1 MSKRGRIVHS
11 VDKLVIKENIKN
23 LPGGIGENKNRYKF
37 ALRLNTLLEEKDI
50 HQTEFYKKIGI
61 SSGALSNYRTGKSE
75 PGLTTLVKLAKELNI
90 SVEYISGISD
100 IQDSYSPISIN
111 DKLGLS
117 DSSIRVLEQY
127 KSKDS
132 DTELSVI
139 NFLLEQEELT
149 LAQQQLAH
157 QESLLDTTKLA
168 QQKFTHE
175 ELINGKLKLTGHDL
189 ENIID
194 KELEKQVQ
202 FKNKI
207 ERKKFIPI
215 ISTIS
220 DYFLTK
226 DKKDKKISMVSN
238 LIPFNDKLYDFS
250 KFIENQGNFT
260 NEGVS
265 YNEIVDFTYFRKI
278 ENKLKEAKEKYMSD
292 FQKESDNQ

>member
-1 MSKRGRIVHS
+1 MSKRGRTVHS
-11 VDKLVIKENIKN
+11 VDNLDIKENIRN
-23 LPGGIGENKNRYKF
+23 LPGGIGENNNRYKF
-37 ALRLNTLLEEKDI
+37 ALRLNQLLEEKDI

-61 SSGALSNYRTGKSE
+61 SSGALSNYRTGKNE
-75 PGLTTLVKLAKELNI
+75 PGLTVLVKMAKELNV
-90 SVEYISGISD
+90 SVEYISGVSD
-100 IQDSYSPISIN
+100 IQNSYSPISIN

-149 LAQQQLAH
+149 LAQQ
-157 QESLLDTTKLA
+157 
-168 QQKFTHE
+168 KFTHE
-175 ELINGKLKLTGHDL
+175 ELINGKLKLTEHEL

-226 DKKDKKISMVSN
+226 DKRDKKISMVSN